1 MKNTLRP
8 YLLSCFL
15 LMLPLLAWNLL
26 LTPYL
31 PAAYRPETFTR
42 SIPAFILLGE
52 NISRILLFILTAVMP
67 IRINTG
73 VQKTGI
79 FVYASGMLLYFLSWL
94 PLILAPQ
101 STWSLSLPGF
111 SAPAWTPLL
120 WLTGICLTGNSFAF
134 NLPYRRWYFAVPALL
149 FLVFHNVHTAM
160 VYFQLQEPGP

>member
-1 MKNTLRP
+1 MKNFLRP

-31 PAAYRPETFTR
+31 PAAYQPETFTR
-42 SIPAFILLGE
+42 NIPAIILYAE
-52 NISRILLFILTAVMP
+52 NISRILLFIITAVIP
-67 IRINTG
+67 IRINTA
-73 VQKTGI
+73 VQKAGI
-79 FVYASGMLLYFLSWL
+79 FVYISGMLLYFLSWL

-101 STWSLSLPGF
+101 SAWSQSLPGF
-111 SAPAWTPLL
+111 SAPAWTPLF

-134 NLPYRRWYFAVPALL
+134 RLPYRRWYFALPALL

-160 VYFQLQEPGP
+160 VYFQLQELHP